1 MAYLTVEQYQRFI
14 GCAARQDLLARE
26 GRLRSD
32 LQLEPDRDRQF
43 VLAKNVDEAQKMR
56 FRHEERLCPICLQIQ
71 IEMEEEGAGL
81 N

>member
-1 MAYLTVEQYQRFI
+1 M
-14 GCAARQDLLARE
+14 
-26 GRLRSD
+26 RSD